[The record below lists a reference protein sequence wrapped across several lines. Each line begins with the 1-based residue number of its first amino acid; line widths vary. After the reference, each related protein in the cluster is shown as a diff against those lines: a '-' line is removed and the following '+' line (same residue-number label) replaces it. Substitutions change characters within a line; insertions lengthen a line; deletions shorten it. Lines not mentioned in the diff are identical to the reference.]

1 MNSITDT
8 LGDIWYTYLS
18 GVKTMDVS
26 LAKMVALPC
35 YTFELSSLNKL
46 YRGKLNV
53 SSIIIIIP
61 YLLAVT
67 LSIFSSNKC
76 TYTRLAV

>member
-26 LAKMVALPC
+26 LAKMVAPPC

-46 YRGKLNV
+46 
-53 SSIIIIIP
+53 
-61 YLLAVT
+61 
-67 LSIFSSNKC
+67 
-76 TYTRLAV
+76 